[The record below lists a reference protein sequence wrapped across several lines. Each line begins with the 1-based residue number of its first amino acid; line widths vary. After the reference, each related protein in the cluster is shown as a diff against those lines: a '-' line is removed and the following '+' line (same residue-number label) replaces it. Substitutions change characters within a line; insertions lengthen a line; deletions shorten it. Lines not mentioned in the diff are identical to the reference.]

1 MLLFQA
7 YLLSTQDIGCKLIER
22 VLAGSSRERRN
33 VFCKEMLQVRGKR
46 EYLDDEEKYLQWK
59 EIKQYSNPY
68 HYHA

>member
-1 MLLFQA
+1 
-7 YLLSTQDIGCKLIER
+7 
-22 VLAGSSRERRN
+22 
-33 VFCKEMLQVRGKR
+33 MLQLRGKR